1 MGFNK
6 NFKDGRAGL
15 KGGSGNASSGF
26 QSSEAKSSEG
36 GSSNSNPP
44 IAFWDMEEG
53 GSGTTVTDRSDAGNG
68 LDLTLRTKNGGTAP
82 SWSTESVRGTYS
94 VKLDNGGQNQGY
106 IADNDLL
113 DFAPTDA
120 FSVSMW
126 VKNEGSGNNNTATY
140 MAKMSA
146 TSPAYRGWEIGVIAG
161 ANIKF
166 FLVDAWTSPALG
178 VKTSVSH
185 MSNNS
190 AWNHI
195 VVTYDGSA
203 EDNGVTIYHNGTGK
217 TLDSAA
223 NALVTAGIDDTL
235 DTDDTTVN
243 ADIFTLGSRSASQ
256 YADIHTDDVAIFDYE
271 LTADQVTS
279 IYNSG
284 AGLDVSDGIPT

>member
-6 NFKDGRAGL
+6 NFKDGRGGL
-15 KGGSGNASSGF
+15 RGGANNASGGF
-26 QSSEAKSSEG
+26 QSSEARSSSDD
-36 GSSNSNPP
+36 SSNSDPP

-53 GSGTTVTDRSDAGNG
+53 GSGTTVTDRSAAGNG

-82 SWSTESVRGTYS
+82 SWNTESVRGTYS
-94 VKLDNGGQNQGY
+94 VKLEGGGQNQGF

-126 VKNEGSGNNNTATY
+126 VKKDNSSDGSTTTY

-146 TSPAYRGWEIGVIAG
+146 TSPAYRGWEIGVITG
-161 ANIKF
+161 AKIKF
-166 FLVDAWTSPALG
+166 FIVDAWTSPALG
-178 VKTSVSH
+178 VQTSVSH
-185 MSNNS
+185 MSHNS

-217 TLDSAA
+217 TLDSAS
-223 NALVTAGIDDTL
+223 NALETIVSDTL

-256 YADIHTDDVAIFDYE
+256 YADIYTDDVAIFDYE
-271 LTADQVTS
+271 LTAAQVTS

-284 AGLDVSDGIPT
+284 DSLDVSDGIPA